1 MAGLETMKQEEQL
14 RRQIDQILARVQRR
28 AKNMS
33 DELREHFESLTG
45 GLEPEKLLQEVR
57 KEKTEAARGRLL
69 DCAEALQL
77 LEASQSVLN
86 VSVFEE
92 DGRFKAMGG
101 FAKINKVFAGQL
113 ENIVRELN
121 EYLYDDGGSAA

>member
-1 MAGLETMKQEEQL
+1 MLTTG
-14 RRQIDQILARVQRR
+14 IDV
-28 AKNMS
+28 
-33 DELREHFESLTG
+33 
-45 GLEPEKLLQEVR
+45 PEKLLQEVR

-101 FAKINKVFAGQL
+101 FAKINKVFAGKL
-113 ENIVRELN
+113 ESIIRELN